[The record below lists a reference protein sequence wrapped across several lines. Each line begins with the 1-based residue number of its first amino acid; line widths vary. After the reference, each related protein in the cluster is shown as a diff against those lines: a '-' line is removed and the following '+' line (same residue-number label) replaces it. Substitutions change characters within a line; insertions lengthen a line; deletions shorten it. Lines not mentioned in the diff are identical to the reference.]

1 MSDTQFIAYMNAF
14 SAATDHTAGCDAC
27 RNDRPCEVGDPLHAD
42 FNAHHAARQA
52 RRHRPTSKENTVN
65 TTETTARQT
74 PRYTAD
80 VVCVREGAIRSVLL
94 IERGWDPHKGLD
106 ALPGG
111 HVDDGESPLAAAVRE
126 LAEETGVKV
135 PASWLR
141 EVGVFDA
148 PGRDPRGAYSTTAYV
163 VTVPAG
169 TQAVAGDDAVRA
181 RWVPVADLLADS
193 EGLAFDHA
201 QILMDALL
209 LTGDR
214 RA

>member
-1 MSDTQFIAYMNAF
+1 MSDTQFIAYMDAF
-14 SAATDHTAGCDAC
+14 RAATEHTAGCEAC
-27 RNDRPCEVGDPLHAD
+27 QNDRPCEVGGPIHAE
-42 FNAHHAARQA
+42 FAARHTARQA
-52 RRHRPTSKENTVN
+52 RHYRPTSKENAMTSTEA
-65 TTETTARQT
+65 TTDET
-74 PRYTAD
+74 PRSTD
-80 VVCVREGAIRSVLL
+80 IVCICEGVIRSVLL
-94 IERGWDPHKGLD
+94 IERGKAPYKGLD

-126 LAEETGVKV
+126 LEEETGVKV

-141 EVGVFDA
+141 EVGVYDA

-163 VTVPAG
+163 VTVAAG
-169 TQAVAGDDAVRA
+169 TQVRAGDDAARA
-181 RWVPVADLLADS
+181 RWVPIVDLLRDS

-201 QILMDALL
+201 QILMDALR